1 MGGVFVMA
9 REMQSF
15 DGFEAPLEMPFNI
28 EAEQSVLGALIL
40 DPDCITDVLQH
51 IKTPEMFHTPQ
62 HKQLFNCLLT
72 MYNQALVID
81 IVTFANESM
90 KYNVFSSLPQANEYL
105 TRLVTMVPS
114 VSNVV
119 GYCKIVADKYFVRQ
133 IMTTA
138 NDILNNARE
147 QQQDA
152 MSILDVAEQ
161 RFAEIR
167 QGKDNNALTH
177 VSQVVIDY
185 YDRLAVLTSDDAAD
199 VMGVSSGFMSLDNI
213 ITGLNKSDLILI
225 AARPGMGKT
234 SFAINI
240 ATNVIEKSNRDVAVF
255 SLEMS
260 NEQLVGRIFASKT
273 GIRGDKLKTGRLESG
288 EWTVLSQEADRL
300 SSQSLYLDDTAD
312 ITVPQM
318 KAKLRRMK
326 NLGLVIIDYLQLM
339 STGGRSENRVQEISQ
354 ITRSLKIMAK
364 ELNVPVILLS
374 QLSRATEQRQGHRPM
389 LSDLRE
395 SGSIEQDADIV
406 MFLYREGYYNKE
418 CEYPNL
424 AQCIVA
430 KNRHGAIADA
440 DMTWCGERTT
450 FLEAELVRNE
460 QDY

>member
-1 MGGVFVMA
+1 MA
-9 REMQSF
+9 AGEQFSQSYSGF
-15 DGFEAPLEMPFNI
+15 DQPLEMPFNV

-40 DPDCITDVLQH
+40 EPDCLTEVLQH

-62 HKQLFNCLLT
+62 HRQLFTCILT
-72 MYNQALVID
+72 MYNSAVSID
-81 IVTFANESM
+81 IVTFANEAM
-90 KYNVFSSLPQANEYL
+90 KYNVFSSLSQANEYL
-105 TRLVTMVPS
+105 TKLIAMVPS
-114 VSNVV
+114 VSNVE
-119 GYCKIVADKYFVRQ
+119 GYCKIVADKYFIRQ

-138 NDILNNARE
+138 NDILSQARE

-152 MSILDVAEQ
+152 MTILDIAEQ
-161 RFAEIR
+161 RFGQIR
-167 QGKDNNALTH
+167 QGKDNNSLTH
-177 VSQVVIDY
+177 VGEVVIDY
-185 YDRLAVLTSDDAAD
+185 YDRLALLTSEDASD
-199 VMGVSSGFMSLDNI
+199 IMGVSSGYVSLDNI
-213 ITGLNKSDLILI
+213 ITGLNRSDLILI

-240 ATNVIEKSNRDVAVF
+240 AMNVVEKSKKDVAVF

-260 NEQLVGRIFASKT
+260 NEQLVGRIFSAKT
-273 GIRGDKLKTGRLESG
+273 GIRGDKLKTGRLESN
-288 EWTVLSQEADRL
+288 EWTVLSQEADVL
-300 SSQSLYLDDTAD
+300 SSRSLYLDDTAD

-318 KAKLRRMK
+318 KAKLRRLK
-326 NLGLVIIDYLQLM
+326 NVGLVIIDYLQLM

-364 ELNVPVILLS
+364 ELDIPVILLS

-440 DMTWCGERTT
+440 DLTWCGEKTS